1 VQKLTRLSLEFPKL
15 AVAAVALVTLVLG
28 SGALRITTD
37 AGFRAYVGEEHPA
50 VRELDAFLERFGGGL
65 PVAAVWSC
73 EETELCETVFDTA
86 ALAMAH
92 SVAISLERTPGVLA
106 VASPATSPLFVPEAD
121 GFGVRRFFES
131 GQPAPDAEF
140 LARRAIRDPLW
151 VGDLISDDAVV
162 GAIVFELASSE
173 SDVNVAAMAAL
184 QAAIAP
190 HEARGFHFHLVGDPV
205 EFVVAGADLQMD
217 SAILVPVIVALI
229 GLVFFF
235 LFRSWKIVAI
245 SLTTVGLAVI
255 WAFGVMG
262 WLGWPQTAVT
272 QALAPFI
279 LVVGVCGAIHL
290 IARQSS
296 ERSKLGA
303 APEPPA
309 ETVVR
314 VAGDIGG
321 ACLVAAATTSAGFG
335 SFVTSGAVSFA
346 HFGSIAAVGV
356 MSALVLTFSLLP
368 ILIVRVCIDRD
379 DAVSASATWASGLE
393 LVVDGA
399 LGRTRLILAGAIAAG
414 IACSFGI
421 HLLRVEVDVYHLFGE
436 ESQVVRWIRF
446 VQNHLRM
453 ADSLEVAFTLPEG
466 TDLEEPATLAE
477 VVKHAAFLSSVDGL
491 GEVRTLVEPLGW
503 INRLLNGDDP
513 AYQTFA
519 ASPAANAELLL
530 LLSLHEP
537 ELLDHWISLD
547 RKHVRVSVEAAQGSY
562 TRSGAILDSVNR
574 YLATELPAGWRAE
587 VTGPIDVYYHM
598 VNEVQRTQLR
608 SFLTAAA
615 VVFVMVA
622 CFFRSIPWALAAMV
636 PTLLPVVITLGA
648 MGIWGIY
655 LDMGT
660 AMVGAVVLG
669 IAIDDTVHIL
679 TQYRRRR
686 VGGLAAGDAIRAAI
700 LHVGRAVV
708 TTSLALALGF
718 FVLTLSSWE
727 SVASFGFL
735 SGVGILGAMVADL
748 FVLPALVVTIA
759 GRPVRFGGRS

>member
-1 VQKLTRLSLEFPKL
+1 VQKLARLSLAHPRL
-15 AVAAVALVTLVLG
+15 AVSVVAFATLVFG
-28 SGALRITTD
+28 AGALRITTD
-37 AGFRAYVGEEHPA
+37 AGFRAYVGARHPA
-50 VRELDAFLERFGGGL
+50 VRELDAFLDRFGGGL

-73 EETELCETVFDTA
+73 DETVLCETVFDPEP
-86 ALAMAH
+86 LRMAH
-92 SVAISLERTPGVLA
+92 AVAMSLARTAGVRS
-106 VASPATSPLFVPEAD
+106 VASPATSPLLVPADD

-131 GQPAPDAEF
+131 GEPVPDADV
-140 LARRAIRDPLW
+140 LARRAFRDPLW
-151 VGDLISDDAVV
+151 VGDLISSDGVV
-162 GAIVFELASSE
+162 GAVVFELASSE

-184 QAAIAP
+184 QAALAP
-190 HEARGFHFHLVGDPV
+190 YVARGFRFHLVGDPV

-217 SAILVPVIVALI
+217 SAVLVPAIAALI
-229 GLVFFF
+229 AGIFFV
-235 LFRSWKIVAI
+235 LFRSWQIVAV
-245 SLTTVGLAVI
+245 SLATVGLSVV

-290 IARQSS
+290 IARHAS
-296 ERSKLGA
+296 ERAKAGA
-303 APEPPA
+303 EAERPE
-309 ETVVR
+309 ESVVR
-314 VAGDIGG
+314 VAGDVGG

-346 HFGSIAAVGV
+346 HFGVIAAVGV

-368 ILIVRVCIDRD
+368 ILIVRVHLDG
-379 DAVSASATWASGLE
+379 AAAASTSAIWGNGLE

-399 LGRTRLILAGAIAAG
+399 LGRARLILAGTIAAG
-414 IACSFGI
+414 LACGFGI

-436 ESQVVRWIRF
+436 ESQVVQWIRF
-446 VQNHLRM
+446 VQSHLRM
-453 ADSLEVAFTLPEG
+453 ADSLEVSFELPEG
-466 TDLEEPATLAE
+466 TELEDPATLSE
-477 VVKHAAFLSSVDGL
+477 IEKHAAFLASVDGL
-491 GEVRTLVEPLGW
+491 GEARTFIKPLGW
-503 INRLLNGDDP
+503 INRLLNDDDP
-513 AYQTFA
+513 SFQVFA
-519 ASPAANAELLL
+519 ANPEANAELLL
-530 LLSLHEP
+530 LLSVHEP
-537 ELLDHWISLD
+537 ELMDRWISLD
-547 RKHVRVSVEAAQGSY
+547 HRRVRVSVEAAQGSY
-562 TRSGAILDSVNR
+562 TQSGTILDTVNR
-574 YLATELPAGWRAE
+574 YLAAELSEGWRAE

-622 CFFRSIPWALAAMV
+622 LFFRSIPWALAAMV

-679 TQYRRRR
+679 IQYRRRR
-686 VGGLAAGDAIRAAI
+686 DVGLGAGDAIRAAI

-735 SGVGILGAMVADL
+735 SGVAILGAMAADL

-759 GRPVRFGGRS
+759 RRSASLGAGA